1 MNIVETIKS
10 ALDDM
15 TRAERQVASYY
26 LGHPNDFAFC
36 TLDAIA
42 QKADTSTTS
51 VLRFCRRI
59 GFVGYKDFQQAV
71 QQGISIQPQ
80 LPDKFQRSVDRG
92 DDLLLRVIG
101 RDIQCIQDTF
111 RDLQEETARKATE
124 LIATGQR
131 VYTFGMRES
140 YALAHYAYSRLLSVR
155 PGVELLRAGTNGEI
169 ENLLSL
175 GKEDVCLVFLFHRY
189 TRQSIQILEF
199 LAQRGCKLIVVTN
212 PPLDQIESFANI
224 VLPCHVDCGGIKNTS
239 VAPVVLMDYLC
250 DAVASQLGDAALA
263 YMRDTENLFRLSDVL

>member
-1 MNIVETIKS
+1 MNVVEIIKS

-15 TRAERQVASYY
+15 TRSERQVASHY
-26 LGHPNDFAFC
+26 LGHANDFAFC

-59 GFVGYKDFQQAV
+59 GFQGYKDFQQAV
-71 QQGISIQPQ
+71 QRQISIQPQ
-80 LPDKFQRSVDRG
+80 LPDKFQRSVDRD

-111 RDLQEETARKATE
+111 RDLQEDLATE
-124 LIATGQR
+124 AVELISKAQR

-155 PGVELLRAGTNGEI
+155 PHVDLLRSGTNGEI

-175 GKEDVCLVFLFHRY
+175 GKDDACLVFLFHRY
-189 TRQSIQILEF
+189 TRQSIKILEF
-199 LAQRGCKLIVVTN
+199 LAQRDCKLIVVTN
-212 PPLDQIESFANI
+212 PPLNRVENFADI
-224 VLPCHVDCGGIKNTS
+224 VLPCHVDCGGIKNTA

-250 DAVASQLGDAALA
+250 DAVASRLGEAALS
-263 YMRDTENLFRLSDVL
+263 YMRDTESLFRFSDVL

>member
-1 MNIVETIKS
+1 MNVVETIKS

-15 TRAERQVASYY
+15 TRSERQVASYY
-26 LGHPNDFAFC
+26 LCHTNDFAFC

-71 QQGISIQPQ
+71 QKQISIQPQ
-80 LPDKFQRSVDRG
+80 LPDKYQRSVDRG
-92 DDLLLRVIG
+92 DDLLLRVMG

-111 RDLQEETARKATE
+111 RDMQEATVGE
-124 LIATGQR
+124 AVTLIAKASR

-155 PGVELLRAGTNGEI
+155 PGVELLRAGMNGEI
-169 ENLLSL
+169 ENLLTL
-175 GKEDVCLVFLFHRY
+175 GVNDVCIVFLFHRY
-189 TRQSIQILEF
+189 TRQSIKILEF
-199 LAQRGCKLIVVTN
+199 LAERGCKLVAVTN
-212 PPLDQIESFANI
+212 PPMDRIEDLSDV

-239 VAPVVLMDYLC
+239 VAPVVMMDYVC
-250 DAVASQLGDAALA
+250 DAVASVLGDAALS
-263 YMRDTENLFRLSDVL
+263 YMRDAENLFRFSDVL

>member
-26 LGHPNDFAFC
+26 LGHANDFAFC

-189 TRQSIQILEF
+189 TRQSIQILEL

-212 PPLDQIESFANI
+212 PPLDQIEGLAEI

-263 YMRDTENLFRLSDVL
+263 YMRDTENLFRLCDVL